1 MKRRRKIVPLPTL
14 ETKTLKVFTIIVAI
28 EAIVMI
34 VVLVIGDYNIAKVE
48 RDYEASSHP
57 VLEERLSV
65 KEQMRLYIDALELP
79 KEDEV
84 EETEIEE
91 TETEEAELYY
101 NPTDEERKWAY
112 LMAKAEAG
120 TEDSFG
126 MTLETNVAINR
137 AIETGGS
144 LIDVYTADGQYSSIH
159 NGVPHL
165 RIVHEDGSIEWILV
179 TEDMI
184 TDEIREAVDK
194 AFEKDYT
201 EEILK
206 EEAISGGL
214 DSSYYEGGAL
224 YFYNPYAIS
233 AEREKERAG
242 IKVAFQHGN
251 HRFYRDWR

>member
-1 MKRRRKIVPLPTL
+1 MRR
-14 ETKTLKVFTIIVAI
+14 
-28 EAIVMI
+28 
-34 VVLVIGDYNIAKVE
+34 
-48 RDYEASSHP
+48 
-57 VLEERLSV
+57 
-65 KEQMRLYIDALELP
+65 YIDALDLP
-79 KEDEV
+79 EEDEV
-84 EETEIEE
+84 KEI
-91 TETEEAELYY
+91 ETEEAELYY
-101 NPTDEERKWAY
+101 NPTEEERKWAY

-137 AIETGGS
+137 AIETGDS

-159 NGVPHL
+159 NGLPHL

-184 TDEIREAVDK
+184 TDVIREAVDK

-201 EEILK
+201 EEMLK
-206 EEAISGGL
+206 EEAIFRGL
-214 DSSYYEGGAL
+214 DSSYYQGGAL

-233 AEREKERAG
+233 VEREKERAG

-251 HRFYRDWR
+251 HRFYRNCQ

>member
-1 MKRRRKIVPLPTL
+1 MKRERKIVPLPTL
-14 ETKTLKVFTIIVAI
+14 ESKTLKVSAIIVVIAAI
-28 EAIVMI
+28 IVI
-34 VVLVIGDYNIAKVE
+34 VVVGIGDYNLAKVE
-48 RDYEASSHP
+48 RDYEASRHP
-57 VLEERLSV
+57 VLEERLPV
-65 KEQMRLYIDALELP
+65 KEQMRRYIDALEVP
-79 KEDEV
+79 EED
-84 EETEIEE
+84 EIEE
-91 TETEEAELYY
+91 TETEEAVEPYY
-101 NPTDEERKWAY
+101 NPTEEERKWAY

-137 AIETGGS
+137 AIETGDS

-159 NGVPHL
+159 NGLPHL

-201 EEILK
+201 EEMLK

-214 DSSYYEGGAL
+214 DSSYYQGGAL

-233 AEREKERAG
+233 VEREKERAG

-251 HRFYRDWR
+251 HRFYRNCR